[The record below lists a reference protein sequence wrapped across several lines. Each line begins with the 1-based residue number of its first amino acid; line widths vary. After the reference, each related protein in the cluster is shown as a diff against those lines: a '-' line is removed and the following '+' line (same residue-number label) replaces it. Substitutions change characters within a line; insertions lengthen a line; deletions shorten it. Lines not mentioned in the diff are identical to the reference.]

1 MDWRLAFA
9 IAGGLVLA
17 GLVMSLAGGIARKA

>member
-17 GLVMSLAGGIARKA
+17 ALVGGAISKVL